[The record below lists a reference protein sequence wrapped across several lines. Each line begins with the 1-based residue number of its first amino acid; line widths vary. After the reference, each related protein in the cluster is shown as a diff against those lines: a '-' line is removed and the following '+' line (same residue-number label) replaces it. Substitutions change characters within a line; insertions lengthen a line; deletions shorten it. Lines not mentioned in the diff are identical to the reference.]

1 MENISTPLFPDLTP
15 KLTDPL
21 WFNVDKAV
29 DDDAELTQ
37 LEQEHTD
44 WVSTMQPDK
53 VVNWNWH
60 YDIDLFIK
68 FSSLQLNSIA
78 QKNCD
83 VIPIGK
89 TAAEVSHT
97 IILAP

>member
-37 LEQEHTD
+37 LEQQHTD
-44 WVSTMQPDK
+44 WASKLNQMRLYTVRK
-53 VVNWNWH
+53 V
-60 YDIDLFIK
+60 
-68 FSSLQLNSIA
+68 
-78 QKNCD
+78 
-83 VIPIGK
+83 
-89 TAAEVSHT
+89 
-97 IILAP
+97 